1 MTANQIVSF
10 NLRRAR
16 ELRRRTQQDC
26 AERLTALVGER
37 WSTESY
43 AQAERAAAG
52 KRVRRFDADELHA
65 FSRVFGLPIAFFLV
79 PPPATAGGGPHEPI
93 HHAHARPQQGEMPV
107 EFFRRVVSLDD
118 LLDPEHQWVAEYL
131 DSIHDSVQPR
141 FREALNKRERRAA
154 QDAIADEIA
163 GLAGWIEPL
172 RRLGGPN
179 GLADQLETVKEVAE
193 TQAISEERR

>member
-16 ELRRRTQQDC
+16 ELRGRTQQDC
-26 AERLTALVGER
+26 AERLTASVGER

-79 PPPATAGGGPHEPI
+79 PPPATVGGGSHEPI
-93 HHAHARPQQGEMPV
+93 HHAHAQPQQGEMPV
-107 EFFRRVVSLDD
+107 EFFRRVVSLED
-118 LLDPEHQWVAEYL
+118 LLDAENRWLLKYL
-131 DSIHDSVQPR
+131 DDLPVPTRDR
-141 FREALNKRERRAA
+141 FREALDERTARAG
-154 QDAIADEIA
+154 QDT
-163 GLAGWIEPL
+163 LAHELAPL
-172 RRLGGPN
+172 TEWAERLKDM
-179 GLADQLETVKEVAE
+179 AYQLETVREIVE
-193 TQAISEERR
+193 TETLRGQKGEQP